1 MTEVID
7 AWGII
12 SGAIAVGAIAVAFR
26 AELLVRVRVLEDKV
40 QTLFELFNRKY
51 KSLQPTRNPL
61 ISLWVQI
68 GCISTNSL
76 ILKNNLALRESI
88 STPKNILILEGG

>member
-26 AELLVRVRVLEDKV
+26 AEILASVRILEEKV
-40 QTLFELFNRKY
+40 QTLFELFNR
-51 KSLQPTRNPL
+51 R
-61 ISLWVQI
+61 
-68 GCISTNSL
+68 
-76 ILKNNLALRESI
+76 
-88 STPKNILILEGG
+88 

>member
-26 AELLVRVRVLEDKV
+26 AEILVRVRVLEDKV
-40 QTLFELFNRKY
+40 QTLFKLFIR
-51 KSLQPTRNPL
+51 R
-61 ISLWVQI
+61 
-68 GCISTNSL
+68 
-76 ILKNNLALRESI
+76 
-88 STPKNILILEGG
+88 